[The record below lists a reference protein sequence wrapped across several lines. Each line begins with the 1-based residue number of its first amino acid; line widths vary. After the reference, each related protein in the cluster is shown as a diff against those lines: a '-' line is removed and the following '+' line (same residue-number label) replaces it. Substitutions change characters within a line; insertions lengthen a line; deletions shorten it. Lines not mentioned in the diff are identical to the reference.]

1 MQRKLDS
8 ILEMDLDAIR
18 KQHEANVTLMTQTS
32 MTEREIRDQ
41 AFISEL
47 LDMETD
53 TRQHNFLMRLQE
65 IERSQDLCLKDRVK
79 MSRAIK
85 QKLIST
91 LL

>member
-1 MQRKLDS
+1 L
-8 ILEMDLDAIR
+8 DLDAIR

-53 TRQHNFLMRLQE
+53 TRQHNFLVRL
-65 IERSQDLCLKDRVK
+65 
-79 MSRAIK
+79 
-85 QKLIST
+85 
-91 LL
+91 